1 MVKKYKYTKL
11 NRSEF
16 VRYIKM
22 NQIKYYKFKV
32 REKNNRM
39 YLLYSTAGVAL
50 LVAFKDEDLK
60 GISVY
65 HYKNDIF
72 KNIKKQHGERDMTPQ
87 ELVFIIKLI
96 TYDSEEES
104 I

>member
-16 VRYIKM
+16 VKYIKM

-32 REKNNRM
+32 RERKNRM
-39 YLLYSTAGVAL
+39 YLLYSNVGIAL
-50 LVAFKDEDLK
+50 LIAFKDEDLK
-60 GISVY
+60 AISVY

-72 KNIKKQHGERDMTPQ
+72 KNIKKQYGERDMTPQ